1 MNVFSLV
8 DFLKEILI
16 SNILRHSAALF
27 SGNPGKCRQVCNFYN
42 TLSAELLP
50 AQKLMVLQ
58 PALAFE
64 QLFND
69 KSGLLD
75 FYNTALLIFEPR
87 AVVLSFLVIYS
98 CYMLFSSIQKS
109 IDLPRNEEGAVEQA

>member
-1 MNVFSLV
+1 
-8 DFLKEILI
+8 
-16 SNILRHSAALF
+16 
-27 SGNPGKCRQVCNFYN
+27 
-42 TLSAELLP
+42 
-50 AQKLMVLQ
+50 MVLQ

-98 CYMLFSSIQKS
+98 CYMLFASIQKS